1 MSRSG
6 LSRASSGAPRPTFRE
21 SLIGDGELTQ
31 CDFVFT
37 SLFCIATDKSE
48 LIDGH
53 HIKPR
58 RQANRSVHTPFI
70 VILQITKS
78 HVFYVRSINISLF
91 SHSVKTCMTCLLISI
106 GWCDDSIVFPL
117 RPEFYRSLI
126 DRPFFFLSFFLSFFI
141 FKVSQYLWWNS
152 DQVLE
157 TVLLLDCL

>member
-6 LSRASSGAPRPTFRE
+6 PSRASSGAPWPTFRE

-58 RQANRSVHTPFI
+58 RQANRSVHTPLT

-91 SHSVKTCMTCLLISI
+91 SCTVKTCVWRVCWSVLVDVMM
-106 GWCDDSIVFPL
+106 PL
-117 RPEFYRSLI
+117 CFLSVQSFTAASST
-126 DRPFFFLSFFLSFFI
+126 DHSSSFFFFFLKLIKLCGEIVIRYWKQSC
-141 FKVSQYLWWNS
+141 Y
-152 DQVLE
+152 
-157 TVLLLDCL
+157 